1 MNMYKKNEQLKID
14 FLTNLKDENYVFVY
28 SYNRLDECIEIITYR
43 DLITINIKAQII
55 KLKHPEKLHIQI
67 DGKILIEYYI
77 IEKENKF
84 LLFEINL
91 STYNDFEKLLF
102 DN

>member
-1 MNMYKKNEQLKID
+1 MYKKNEQLKIK
-14 FLTNLKDENYVFVY
+14 FLNNLKDENYVFVY

-55 KLKHPEKLHIQI
+55 KLKHPEKLYIQI

-84 LLFEINL
+84 QLFEINL

>member
-1 MNMYKKNEQLKID
+1 MYKKNEQLKID

-55 KLKHPEKLHIQI
+55 KLKHAEKLYIQI